1 LATASEREKLE
12 AEELED
18 RVIRIDRTRKTV
30 KGGRLSSARV
40 VVAVGDNRGRVG
52 LGIGK
57 ARNVPEA
64 IAKGIRAAKKD
75 MFRIPLD
82 GYTIPHVVQAKV
94 GGAVILL
101 RPASRGTGIIA
112 GGAVRQL
119 IEISGIR
126 DVLTKSLGSGNV
138 MNRAKACFKA
148 LCELRDPQQVAQRR
162 GITVEEMIGR
172 DIVDPYALAEETEE
186 IEKEAEAVEVEQEA
200 EEAGQA
206 EEEEATEEVVTT
218 AVEAQPEPEA
228 KDAEEVGEAEA
239 EEEVPTEGGEEVE
252 TEAQEETESQPEEEA
267 EVAAE
272 EEMEP
277 TDEAEEA
284 SEDEE

>member
-1 LATASEREKLE
+1 LATTSEREKLE

-18 RVIRIDRTRKTV
+18 RVVRIDRTRKTV

-64 IAKGIRAAKKD
+64 IAKGIRAAKDD
-75 MFRIPLD
+75 MIHIPLD

-148 LCELRDPQQVAQRR
+148 LSELRNPHQVAERR
-162 GITVEEMIGR
+162 GITVEEMMGR
-172 DIVDPYALAEETEE
+172 QIVDPYAKAE
-186 IEKEAEAVEVEQEA
+186 IEEA
-200 EEAGQA
+200 EEEAQVVEAEQEGEVGEAGT
-206 EEEEATEEVVTT
+206 EEASEEVVAA
-218 AVEAQPEPEA
+218 AVEAQPEPQAEEA
-228 KDAEEVGEAEA
+228 GEVGEAGA
-239 EEEVPTEGGEEVE
+239 EEEVTAEGEQ
-252 TEAQEETESQPEEEA
+252 TEAEDEPESQA
-267 EVAAE
+267 E
-272 EEMEP
+272 
-277 TDEAEEA
+277 
-284 SEDEE
+284 